1 MYANE
6 RKHTTYDQVQALG
19 GNIDGEEI
27 IVEYEKTNGGTKTI
41 GGEVVNAYE
50 NYDNRNDVRKVII
63 DLESYA
69 GDWRLVAEKGR
80 VEEVTLYALKY
91 EHDGFEKT
99 GEIQTTRIS
108 TRDGV
113 TDVVNG
119 DDW

>member
-6 RKHTTYDQVQALG
+6 RKDTTYAQVQALG

-27 IVEYEKTNGGTKTI
+27 IVEYEKTTGGTKTI

-50 NYDNRNDVRKVII
+50 NYDNRNNVRKVVI
-63 DLESYA
+63 DLESHA
-69 GDWRLVAEKGR
+69 GNWRLVAENGR
-80 VEEVTLYALKY
+80 VEEVTLYAVDY
-91 EHDGFEKT
+91 ERDGIEKT
-99 GEIQTTRIS
+99 GEIQKTRIS

-113 TDVVNG
+113 TDVVNA